1 MIYAA
6 LILLLLAVLLFW
18 QAARRQKGAGLPAG
32 KVIYVDTTRWGNK
45 VEKPLY
51 DAANNLTGKPD
62 YLVEEDGRLIPVEVK
77 SGWAPDAPRDSHVF
91 QLAAYCFLVERTSG
105 KRPPYGIIHYR
116 NRTFAVDYTSRT
128 GSRAGGSAGGNAPA
142 GPPGFGWALTRR
154 TAALPA
160 LRLQGNLRSK
170 NLTDI

>member
-1 MIYAA
+1 MM
-6 LILLLLAVLLFW
+6 AVLLFW

-62 YLVEEDGRLIPVEVK
+62 YLVEEEGRLIPVEVK
-77 SGWAPDAPRDSHVF
+77 SGWAPDAPRESHIF

-116 NRTFAVDYTSRT
+116 NRTFAVDYTPELE
-128 GSRAGGSAGGNAPA
+128 AGLVDLMVDMRRQDRQGLAG
-142 GPPGFGWALTRR
+142 
-154 TAALPA
+154 
-160 LRLQGNLRSK
+160 RSHEEPQRCQRCGYREICDQK
-170 NLTDI
+170 I